1 MTRCFLLLVDGLRPD
16 VAEARLAAGDLPH
29 IAAML
34 KGGGRTQAITG
45 FPSTTSVA
53 YLPFL
58 TGCTPGHCDIPSIRW
73 LDRAGYQG
81 RWWRDR
87 NAIRSYCGYQ
97 APMLDGDIR
106 TEVRTM
112 FELVPESLGI
122 FTPVARGLTRE
133 RDPSR
138 RERQLWGS
146 VAHVAMWH
154 QPSDDAV
161 SRHLL
166 RAADADW
173 RFVFAQFP
181 AVDGYTHQ
189 SGPDS
194 APVHR
199 ALAKVDET
207 VGRLRQQLLLR
218 EELDD
223 SLILLVSDHGA
234 SQVHTHLDLADWF
247 RAQGVPTLAHPIVW
261 ERRPRAAVMVAGN
274 GSAMVY
280 ASPGEPRADRWP
292 IERLRT
298 PAAFGS
304 REDLIAR
311 LVREPSVAFVAAVS
325 ESGGIWLGNDKG
337 SARVSSRDGVVSYQ
351 PLSGDPLLLEGP
363 WTASPREWLEATWD
377 SPFPDAP
384 FHLMDQ
390 FSTKRSGDLLVIAR
404 EGYDFR
410 ARFEVPEH
418 RAGHGSLIRA
428 HMQTPVWSSQP
439 IPAAPVRTADLFP
452 AMLDWLSVSVP
463 EGIDGD
469 AVWLP
474 GKRQRKDKV
483 ESEDARRLRVVD
495 LLLGVGHEP
504 AVLPSHDR

>member
-16 VAEARLAAGDLPH
+16 VAETRLATGDLPH
-29 IAAML
+29 IGAML
-34 KGGGRTQAITG
+34 KAGGRTSAITG

-73 LDRAGYQG
+73 LDRAGYRG

-106 TEVRTM
+106 PDVRTI
-112 FELVPESLGI
+112 FELLPDSLGI
-122 FTPVARGLTRE
+122 FTPVARGLTPE

-138 RERQLWGS
+138 RERQVWGS
-146 VAHVAMWH
+146 VAHVAKWH

-166 RAADADW
+166 RAVDAGW

-189 SGPDS
+189 SGPYS
-194 APVHR
+194 APVYR

-207 VGRLRQQLLLR
+207 VGGLRQRLKMR

-234 SQVHTHLDLADWF
+234 SRVHAHLDLADWF
-247 RAQGVPTLAHPIVW
+247 RAQGIPTLAHPIVW

-280 ASPGEPRADRWP
+280 ARPGVPRADRWP

-304 REDLIAR
+304 RGDLIAK
-311 LVREPSVAFVAAVS
+311 LVREPSVAFVAA
-325 ESGGIWLGNDKG
+325 ESTHGGIWLESEKG
-337 SARVSSRDGVVSYQ
+337 SARLSNRDGGVSYQ
-351 PLSGDPLLLEGP
+351 PLSGDPLLLGGP
-363 WTASPREWLEATWD
+363 RSASSREWLEATWD

-390 FSTKRSGDLLVIAR
+390 FRTHRSGDLLVIAR

-439 IPAAPVRTADLFP
+439 LPSGPLRTVDLFP
-452 AMLDWLSVSVP
+452 AMLDWLSLDIP
-463 EGIDGD
+463 EGIDGEP
-469 AVWLP
+469 VWLP
-474 GKRQRKDKV
+474 GERRR
-483 ESEDARRLRVVD
+483 SRRPAREGSSPAPNPRVRSS
-495 LLLGVGHEP
+495 VG
-504 AVLPSHDR
+504 

>member
-16 VAEARLAAGDLPH
+16 VADARLAAGHLPH

-73 LDRAGYQG
+73 LDRAGYRG
-81 RWWRDR
+81 HWWRDR
-87 NAIRSYCGYQ
+87 DAVRSYCGYQ

-106 TEVRTM
+106 SDVRTI

-122 FTPVARGLTRE
+122 FTPVARGLTRK

-154 QPSDDAV
+154 QPSDDAA

-166 RAADADW
+166 RAVDADW

-207 VGRLRQQLLLR
+207 VGRLRQRLLVR

-247 RAQGVPTLAHPIVW
+247 RTQGVPTLSHPIVW

-280 ASPGEPRADRWP
+280 ASPGVARADRWP
-292 IERLRT
+292 IERLRAS
-298 PAAFGS
+298 AAFGS
-304 REDLIAR
+304 RGDLIAK
-311 LVREPSVAFVAAVS
+311 LVREPSVAFVAAES
-325 ESGGIWLGNDKG
+325 ESGGIWLESEKG
-337 SARVSSRDGVVSYQ
+337 SARVSNRGGIVSYQ

-363 WTASPREWLEATWD
+363 WSASPREWLEATWD

-390 FSTKRSGDLLVIAR
+390 FRTQRSGDLLVIAR

-418 RAGHGSLIRA
+418 RSGHGSLIRA

-439 IPAAPVRTADLFP
+439 IPSVPVRTVDLFP
-452 AMLDWLSVSVP
+452 AMLGWLGVDVP
-463 EGIDGD
+463 DGIDGEP
-469 AVWLP
+469 VWLP
-474 GKRQRKDKV
+474 AEQG
-483 ESEDARRLRVVD
+483 RLRKPALVPPST
-495 LLLGVGHEP
+495 P
-504 AVLPSHDR
+504 AVVSG

>member
-58 TGCTPGHCDIPSIRW
+58 TGCTPGHCDVPSIRW
-73 LDRAGYQG
+73 LDRTGYRG

-87 NAIRSYCGYQ
+87 KAIRSYCGYQ

-106 TEVRTM
+106 TEVRTI

-166 RAADADW
+166 RAVDADW

-189 SGPDS
+189 SGPHS
-194 APVHR
+194 APVYR

-207 VGRLRQQLLLR
+207 VGRLRQRLMMR

-247 RAQGVPTLAHPIVW
+247 RAQGVRTLSHPIVW
-261 ERRPRAAVMVAGN
+261 ERQPQAAVMVAGN

-280 ASPGEPRADRWP
+280 ASPGMPRADRWP
-292 IERLRT
+292 MERLRT

-304 REDLIAR
+304 RRDLIAK
-311 LVREPSVAFVAAVS
+311 LVREPSVAFVAAES
-325 ESGGIWLGNDKG
+325 EGGGIWLESEQG
-337 SARVSSRDGVVSYQ
+337 SARLSSRSGSVAYQ
-351 PLSGDPLLLEGP
+351 PLSGDPLLLGGP
-363 WTASPREWLEATWD
+363 WSASAREWLEATWD

-390 FSTKRSGDLLVIAR
+390 FSTQRSGDLLVIAR

-410 ARFEVPEH
+410 GRFELPEH
-418 RAGHGSLIRA
+418 RWGHGSLIRA

-439 IPAAPVRTADLFP
+439 IPPAPVRTVDLFP
-452 AMLDWLSVSVP
+452 AMLDWLSASVP
-463 EGIDGD
+463 EGIDGEP
-469 AVWLP
+469 VWLP
-474 GKRQRKDKV
+474 GKQRKGKAA
-483 ESEDARRLRVVD
+483 SEDARGLRVAN
-495 LLLGVGHEP
+495 LLLRVGHEP
-504 AVLPSHDR
+504 TVLPSHDR

>member
-1 MTRCFLLLVDGLRPD
+1 MRRCFLLLVDGLRSD

-34 KGGGRTQAITG
+34 KAGGRTQAITA

-58 TGCTPGHCDIPSIRW
+58 TGCSPGHCDVPSIRW
-73 LDRAGYQG
+73 LDRARYWG

-106 TEVRTM
+106 PDVRTI

-122 FTPVARGLTRE
+122 FTPVARGLTPE

-146 VAHVAMWH
+146 LAHVAMWH

-166 RAADADW
+166 RAVDKDW

-189 SGPDS
+189 SGPHS
-194 APVHR
+194 APVYR
-199 ALAKVDET
+199 ALARVDET
-207 VGRLRQQLLLR
+207 VGLLRRRLKLR
-218 EELDD
+218 EELDE

-234 SQVHTHLDLADWF
+234 SRVHTHLDLADWF
-247 RAQGVPTLAHPIVW
+247 RAQGVPTLSHPIVW
-261 ERRPRAAVMVAGN
+261 ERQPRAAVMVAGN

-280 ASPGEPRADRWP
+280 ARPGVPRADRWP
-292 IERLRT
+292 MERLRT
-298 PAAFGS
+298 AVAFGS
-304 REDLIAR
+304 GTDLITT
-311 LVREPSVAFVAAVS
+311 LVREPSVAFVAAES
-325 ESGGIWLGNDKG
+325 ESGGIWLESEQG
-337 SARVSSRDGVVSYQ
+337 SARLSSRNGNVAYQ
-351 PLSGDPLLLEGP
+351 PVSGDPLQLGGP
-363 WTASPREWLEATWD
+363 WGASARDWLQATWD
-377 SPFPDAP
+377 SPFPDAA

-390 FSTKRSGDLLVIAR
+390 FRTQRSGDLLVIAR

-410 ARFEVPEH
+410 GRFEVPEH

-439 IPAAPVRTADLFP
+439 IPAEPVRTVDLFP
-452 AMLDWLSVSVP
+452 AMLDWLSVAIP
-463 EGIDGD
+463 EGIDGES
-469 AVWLP
+469 VWLP
-474 GKRQRKDKV
+474 GER
-483 ESEDARRLRVVD
+483 RRLHRMRYRHD
-495 LLLGVGHEP
+495 PSAELLGCSLSEQSGLAQEP
-504 AVLPSHDR
+504 

>member
-16 VAEARLAAGDLPH
+16 VAEARLMSGHLPN
-29 IAAML
+29 IAALL
-34 KGGGRTQAITG
+34 KRGGRTHAITG

-73 LDRAGYQG
+73 LDRASYRG

-106 TEVRTM
+106 SDVQTV
-112 FELVPESLGI
+112 FELVPESMGI
-122 FTPVARGLTRE
+122 FTPVAKGLTPE

-138 RERQLWGS
+138 KERQAWGS
-146 VAHVAMWH
+146 LAHVAMWH

-166 RAADADW
+166 RAVDGGS

-181 AVDGYTHQ
+181 AVDGYSHQ

-199 ALAKVDET
+199 ALERVDRT
-207 VGRLRQQLLLR
+207 VGQLRRRLRAR
-218 EELDD
+218 GELDD
-223 SLILLVSDHGA
+223 SLVLLVSDHGA
-234 SQVHTHLDLADWF
+234 SDVHTHLDLADWF

-261 ERRPRAAVMVAGN
+261 ERLPRAAVMVAGN

-280 ASPGEPRADRWP
+280 ARPGVPRAERWP
-292 IERLRT
+292 VERLRRPET
-298 PAAFGS
+298 FGAAG
-304 REDLIAR
+304 DLIAA
-311 LVREPSVAFVAAVS
+311 LIREPSVAFVAGES
-325 ESGGIWLGNDKG
+325 ERSGIWIESLAGAARLTARG
-337 SARVSSRDGVVSYQ
+337 SEAAYQ
-351 PLSGDPLLLEGP
+351 PISGDPLLVGGA
-363 WTASPREWLEATWD
+363 WSATQRQWLEATWN
-377 SPFPDAP
+377 SSFPDAA

-390 FSTKRSGDLLVIAR
+390 FRTRRSGDLLVIGR

-439 IPAAPVRTADLFP
+439 IPPAPLRTVDLFP
-452 AMLDWLSVSVP
+452 AMLAWLGVDIP
-463 EGIDGD
+463 KDIDGES
-469 AVWLP
+469 VWLP
-474 GKRQRKDKV
+474 GERRRWRKG
-483 ESEDARRLRVVD
+483 AREALFATRT
-495 LLLGVGHEP
+495 
-504 AVLPSHDR
+504 

>member
-1 MTRCFLLLVDGLRPD
+1 VTRCFLLLVDGLRPD
-16 VAEARLAAGDLPH
+16 VAESRLAAGDLPH

-34 KGGGRTQAITG
+34 KAGGRAPAITG

-58 TGCTPGHCDIPSIRW
+58 TGCTPGHCDVPSIRW
-73 LDRAGYQG
+73 LDRTRYRG

-106 TEVRTM
+106 PEVRTI

-122 FTPVARGLTRE
+122 FTPVARGLTPE

-146 VAHVAMWH
+146 LAHVAMWH
-154 QPSDDAV
+154 QPSDNAV
-161 SRHLL
+161 SRRLL
-166 RAADADW
+166 RAAAGST

-189 SGPDS
+189 SGADS
-194 APVHR
+194 TLVHR
-199 ALAKVDET
+199 ALTRVDRT
-207 VGRLRQQLLLR
+207 VGRLRQLLHSR
-218 EELDD
+218 GELDD

-247 RAQGVPTLAHPIVW
+247 RDQGVPTLAHPVVW

-280 ASPGEPRADRWP
+280 ARPDEPRAERWP
-292 IERLRT
+292 IERLRL
-298 PAAFGS
+298 PEAFGTGG
-304 REDLIAR
+304 DLVTKLIG
-311 LVREPSVAFVAAVS
+311 EPSVAFVAA
-325 ESGGIWLGNDKG
+325 ESMTGGLWLQSRSGA
-337 SARVSSRDGVVSYQ
+337 ARLTTRSGQVTYE
-351 PLSGDPLLLEGP
+351 PISGDPLLMGGAWSATPRQWLEG
-363 WTASPREWLEATWD
+363 TWNG
-377 SPFPDAP
+377 PYPDAA
-384 FHLMDQ
+384 FHLIDQ
-390 FSTKRSGDLLVIAR
+390 FRSPRSGDLLVIGH

-410 ARFEVPEH
+410 RRFELPEH
-418 RAGHGSLIRA
+418 RWGHGSLIRA

-439 IPAAPVRTADLFP
+439 IPQAPLRTVDLFP
-452 AMLDWLSVSVP
+452 AMLDWLGIEVP
-463 EGIDGD
+463 EGIDGEP
-469 AVWLP
+469 VWLP
-474 GKRQRKDKV
+474 
-483 ESEDARRLRVVD
+483 SERPASYQTSVPIIGASIDQDAIAHA
-495 LLLGVGHEP
+495 GW
-504 AVLPSHDR
+504 

>member
-34 KGGGRTQAITG
+34 KGGGATQAITG

-58 TGCTPGHCDIPSIRW
+58 TGCTPGHCDVPSIRW
-73 LDRAGYQG
+73 LDRASYGG

-87 NAIRSYCGYQ
+87 KAIRSYCGYQ

-106 TEVRTM
+106 PDVRTI

-122 FTPVARGLTRE
+122 FTPVARGLTPE

-166 RAADADW
+166 RAVDADW

-181 AVDGYTHQ
+181 AVDGYSHQ
-189 SGPDS
+189 SGPHS
-194 APVHR
+194 SPVYR

-207 VGRLRQQLLLR
+207 VGRLRRQLEMR
-218 EELDD
+218 EELDE

-234 SQVHTHLDLADWF
+234 SSVHTHLDLADWF
-247 RAQGVPTLAHPIVW
+247 RAQGVPTLSHPIVW

-280 ASPGEPRADRWP
+280 ASPGQPRADRWP
-292 IERLRT
+292 MERLRSQ
-298 PAAFGS
+298 AAFGS
-304 REDLIAR
+304 RGDLIAA
-311 LVREPSVAFVAAVS
+311 LVREPSVAFVAAES
-325 ESGGIWLGNDKG
+325 ASGGIWLESENG
-337 SARVSSRDGVVSYQ
+337 SARVLSRGGDVAYQ
-351 PLSGDPLLLEGP
+351 PISGDPLLLEGP
-363 WTASPREWLEATWD
+363 WSASPREWLEATWD

-390 FSTKRSGDLLVIAR
+390 FRTQRSGDLLVIAR

-439 IPAAPVRTADLFP
+439 IPSAPVRTVDLFP
-452 AMLDWLSVSVP
+452 AMLDWLSVPVP
-463 EGIDGD
+463 EGIDGEP
-469 AVWLP
+469 VWLP
-474 GKRQRKDKV
+474 GER
-483 ESEDARRLRVVD
+483 RRLRKPAREASFPDPNPRVRSS
-495 LLLGVGHEP
+495 VG
-504 AVLPSHDR
+504 